1 MGFFDFFR
9 NTSSTKSKSSSNK
22 SSLPVLTIDE
32 QKEILA
38 DVEKEIYNSSEEVS
52 RDVWHFFGGIG
63 HSCSAETEC
72 EGSRGIINNLKK
84 KQALRLICKG
94 NYEEKDLVRIVV
106 TENISVGWA
115 FTKDSF
121 CLGGNWSIVYRGN
134 LIVPYENIVDVS
146 FNPIRDEFT
155 ITYNVYDENV
165 EESIMVNEEYRRYAG
180 DSSSGYEDKGNGK
193 KSISLRNNP
202 STLSAASGKDF
213 KILCNYLQA
222 LMNFYK

>member
-9 NTSSTKSKSSSNK
+9 NVVSSTDKSSSNK

-38 DVEKEIYNSSEEVS
+38 DVEKEIYSYGEVS
-52 RDVWHFFGGIG
+52 RDVWHFFGGVG

-84 KQALRLICKG
+84 KQALRLVCKG

-121 CLGGNWSIVYRGN
+121 CLGGKWSIVYRGN
-134 LIVPYENIVDVS
+134 LIVPYEKIVDVS

-193 KSISLRNNP
+193 KSISLRSIGAELP
-202 STLSAASGKDF
+202 AYDKDF

>member
-9 NTSSTKSKSSSNK
+9 NTSSSKSKSSSNK
-22 SSLPVLTIDE
+22 SSLPILTINE
-32 QKEILA
+32 QKEMLA
-38 DVEKEIYNSSEEVS
+38 DVEKEIYGYSEEVS
-52 RDVWHFFGGIG
+52 FDVWHFFGGIG

-121 CLGGNWSIVYRGN
+121 CLGGKWSIVYRGN
-134 LIVPYENIVDVS
+134 LIVPYEKIVDVS

-165 EESIMVNEEYRRYAG
+165 EENIMVNEEYKNYAG

-193 KSISLRNNP
+193 KSISLRSQSDLTP
-202 STLSAASGKDF
+202 AYGKDF